1 MSENRNLPPDLDAR
15 IIAEAAFGA
24 THAEIMLTISP
35 RGTPEDHLTILRRI
49 DTLLIDGKL
58 ERFTYTDIQGQQR
71 DCVMS
76 TLEAAL
82 GGVAA

>member
-1 MSENRNLPPDLDAR
+1 MSENKNLPPDLDAR

-24 THAEIMLTISP
+24 THAEIVLTISP
-35 RGTPEDHLTILRRI
+35 KGVPEDHLTILRRI
-49 DTLLIDGKL
+49 DALLIEGKL
-58 ERFTYTDIQGQQR
+58 ERFSYTDLQGQQR

-76 TLEAAL
+76 TFEAVA